1 MLKRK
6 SILLSQIS
14 PTRSALKVSLFLSRI
29 PSRNQENR
37 QCNTIRLKV
46 MVWAL
51 FCFAFFSREEANARQ
66 AGTYL
71 VSSFVRVLLNNSWK
85 KTKTTTTNIL
95 KGPLS
100 CRRLTYAV
108 ITTTYLWRYTQSF
121 PRSAPHQMMPSKAT
135 STWRNNCCYRAGRW
149 FFVEMIRRFPNR
161 ETKDKDGLML

>member
-85 KTKTTTTNIL
+85 KKQKQQQQIYWRGRYYAEGWPMQLLPQPTSDVILNRSREVHHTKWCPRKRLRLDETTAVTVL
-95 KGPLS
+95 GGDFLEKWFVAS
-100 CRRLTYAV
+100 LTEKQRIKMV
-108 ITTTYLWRYTQSF
+108 
-121 PRSAPHQMMPSKAT
+121 
-135 STWRNNCCYRAGRW
+135 
-149 FFVEMIRRFPNR
+149 
-161 ETKDKDGLML
+161 